1 MENKT
6 LLDETRKQLLEAMGF
21 SLKAISIL
29 DQGLNMGVMD
39 KPTVQAQHQG
49 ICGDILMLA
58 LRIDDD
64 QIKDARYE
72 YIGCAGLQACASA
85 MTELIKGQTV
95 TAAGKLEI
103 SDIIHYLE
111 SIPEQK
117 YECAEIAQ
125 NTLRQALERYGKA
138 N

>member
-1 MENKT
+1 M
-6 LLDETRKQLLEAMGF
+6 LDETRKQLLEAMGF
-21 SLKAISIL
+21 SRKAISLL

-39 KPTVQAQHQG
+39 NPTVQAQHQG
-49 ICGDILMLA
+49 TCGDILMLS

-64 QIKDARYE
+64 QIKDALYE

-85 MTELIKGQTV
+85 MTELIKGHTV
-95 TAAGKLEI
+95 MEAGKLEI
-103 SDIIHYLE
+103 NDIIHYLE
-111 SIPEQK
+111 SIPQQK

-125 NTLRQALERYGKA
+125 NTLRLALERYSKA

>member
-1 MENKT
+1 MEIKT

-39 KPTVQAQHQG
+39 NPTVQAQHQG
-49 ICGDILMLA
+49 TCGDILMLS

-85 MTELIKGQTV
+85 MTELIKDQTV
-95 TAAGKLEI
+95 TEAGKLEV

-117 YECAEIAQ
+117 YECAEIAH
-125 NTLRQALERYGKA
+125 NTLRQALERYGEA